1 MLGRSSGSAA
11 ALACYALKDRTMS
24 LETTYRTRFAR
35 SAALAEEARQRFAG
49 GVTHDARFA
58 PAFPLFIERAHG
70 AYKWDV
76 DDNRMIDYWCG
87 HGALLLGHGHP
98 AVTAAVQEQAARGT
112 HYGAES
118 PLGLRWAAL
127 VQQLVP
133 GAERVRFT
141 ASGTEATML
150 AIRLAR
156 AATRRPTI
164 VRFAGHF
171 HGWHDGLAPGAD
183 PSDPHA
189 GLTTAT
195 LEQVLTIPADLEALD
210 AVLAHRDDIAAVVL
224 EPTGASYGMQPLP
237 AGFLRAVRERTTAHD
252 VLMVC
257 DEVVTGF
264 RLSPGG
270 AQAREGVTA
279 DLTTLAKILAGGLP
293 GGAVVG
299 REAIMRHLAY
309 GDAAWN
315 NGAKIRHQ
323 GTYNAN
329 PLSAAAG
336 VAALEIIA
344 AGQAGAAAEATG
356 RALVAA
362 LNARLRERNLR
373 GWTVYGDGSIFHLF
387 ADPAV
392 DLEPGEVPTHLPLA
406 ALKSGGDQRVLHPLR
421 MALHLQ
427 GIDLMRGR
435 SGFVSAVHSADD
447 ISFTVAA
454 FDQAL
459 DMLQS
464 AA

>member
-1 MLGRSSGSAA
+1 
-11 ALACYALKDRTMS
+11 MS
-24 LETTYRTRFAR
+24 LEATYRTRFAR
-35 SAALAEEARQRFAG
+35 SSALAEEARQRVPG
-49 GVTHDARFA
+49 GITHDARFA
-58 PAFPLFIERAHG
+58 PTFPLFIKRAAG
-70 AYKWDV
+70 AYKWDA

-87 HGALLLGHGHP
+87 HGALLLGHAHP
-98 AVTAAVQEQAARGT
+98 AVTAAVQEQAAQGT

-118 PLGLRWAAL
+118 PLGLRWAEL
-127 VQQLVP
+127 VQQLIP

-156 AATRRPTI
+156 AATRRPVI

-183 PSDPHA
+183 PSDPHV
-189 GLTTAT
+189 GLTSAA
-195 LEQVLTIPADLEALD
+195 LDQVITIPADLNALD
-210 AVLAHRDDIAAVVL
+210 ATLASRDDIAAVVM

-237 AGFLRAVRERTTAHD
+237 DGFLAAVRERTTARD
-252 VLMVC
+252 VLMIC

-270 AQAREGVTA
+270 AQARAGVTA

-299 REAIMRHLAY
+299 REAIMRHLAF

-315 NGAKIRHQ
+315 NSAKIRHQ

-336 VAALEIIA
+336 VAALELIA
-344 AGQAGAAAEATG
+344 AGDVTTTANTVGST
-356 RALVAA
+356 LVAA
-362 LNARLRERNLR
+362 LNERLQARKLR
-373 GWTVYGDGSIFHLF
+373 GWTVYGDGSIFHMF
-387 ADPAV
+387 ADPAA
-392 DLEPGEVPTHLPLA
+392 DLEPGQSPAHLPLT
-406 ALKSGGDQRVLHPLR
+406 ALKTGGDPRVLQPLR
-421 MALHLQ
+421 MALHIQ

-435 SGFVSAVHSADD
+435 SGFVSAVHSTDD
-447 ISFTVAA
+447 ISFTVQA

-464 AA
+464 EAVI